1 MPREISVGQR
11 KEQLKGKLDIM
22 LRKEAKHIIVHIV
35 LKHLDKGQEDQEE
48 TNLIN

>member
-11 KEQLKGKLDIM
+11 KEQLKGKLDIV
-22 LRKEAKHIIVHIV
+22 LRKEAKHIIVHIA
-35 LKHLDKGQEDQEE
+35 LKHLDKDQDQEE